1 MNLTFSIIF
10 LRPNFNEPDCFLQ
23 DSGSLDGRTKLW
35 LFRWMQ
41 FWPSSVIWLEE
52 RKRTIDPPLKRKIPN
67 AIEHP
72 RHFPTLE
79 SLSIKKYFGIYLKSF
94 VGKNVVFLSLVR
106 RQCAILQFSFCKH
119 LTSSWRS
126 YRWKRQFF
134 SLWWKGEQDSDLC
147 WYPLCIWIPFQ
158 HQFRCSHSPNTLSLP
173 LIPRDTHMVGKL
185 LRKLSLAAAAAAPAP
200 AAAALFGKA
209 RYSEWRTD
217 GRTGTTT
224 AKVCA
229 WAVEWNKHTHTDGR
243 TLVRGRHRYSQCE
256 RKRESEFLN
265 RKKDGMRKSVVG
277 SGYGAIKN
285 VFAIP
290 TFFTGPY

>member
-67 AIEHP
+67 AIEQP

-134 SLWWKGEQDSDLC
+134 SLWWKGKNKTRTSVDTPCVSGFLSNINFV
-147 WYPLCIWIPFQ
+147 PRTHPT
-158 HQFRCSHSPNTLSLP
+158 HS
-173 LIPRDTHMVGKL
+173 
-185 LRKLSLAAAAAAPAP
+185 
-200 AAAALFGKA
+200 LFHSYLG
-209 RYSEWRTD
+209 
-217 GRTGTTT
+217 
-224 AKVCA
+224 
-229 WAVEWNKHTHTDGR
+229 THTW
-243 TLVRGRHRYSQCE
+243 LENC
-256 RKRESEFLN
+256 
-265 RKKDGMRKSVVG
+265 
-277 SGYGAIKN
+277 
-285 VFAIP
+285 
-290 TFFTGPY
+290 